1 MPNSE
6 VGVGKEKTQLAKRDT
21 LTRRLV
27 GCHRSERHASQ
38 ALTPMTRVKKAQL
51 GPRWT
56 MLRGRCDGL
65 CSRLSDAG
73 NPAHLEAA
81 VWLSEARPQA

>member
-27 GCHRSERHASQ
+27 GCHRSECLACM
-38 ALTPMTRVKKAQL
+38 ALTPMTRVKKA
-51 GPRWT
+51 R
-56 MLRGRCDGL
+56 LRPGYSMRNAL
-65 CSRLSDAG
+65 VR
-73 NPAHLEAA
+73 AA
-81 VWLSEARPQA
+81 IL